1 MKVKAL
7 VFFAMFSITLFGSA
21 VFAADYAKMKTEELA
36 KLRETIKNAT
46 PGERKAYEIEWEKR
60 VQKMTE
66 EEKQRY
72 LGEGQGKTT
81 QERERNRE
89 RERERET
96 TQQQGAQTR
105 SDTKTGTGGTGVRGG
120 KK

>member
-1 MKVKAL
+1 MKFKVL
-7 VFFAMFSITLFGSA
+7 VLTTMFCITLLGSSVFG
-21 VFAADYAKMKTEELA
+21 ADYTKMKTEELA
-36 KLRETIKNAT
+36 RLRETIKNAT
-46 PGERKAYEIEWEKR
+46 PGEKKAFEEEWEKR
-60 VQKMTE
+60 VQKMTQ

-81 QERERNRE
+81 QERERT

-96 TQQQGAQTR
+96 TQQKGSQTG
-105 SDTKTGTGGTGVRGG
+105 SDTKAGTGGTGTRGG